1 MLSTFHCPATMSSYD
16 SDGGSG
22 SPPLQE
28 HAVPSIVNPGKPTS
42 ASYTY
47 HSPLP
52 TAPGPY
58 ILGVDEAGRGP
69 VLGPMVYGVAFCPE
83 AWKDDLD
90 DLGFAGVLGSSAHWW
105 LFVDERFTDSKTLSH
120 EKRTG
125 LLSILS
131 GHSEHM
137 GWSVRVLWCVECS
150 PYIVM

>member
-1 MLSTFHCPATMSSYD
+1 MSSYD
-16 SDGGSG
+16 SDSNDG
-22 SPPLQE
+22 SPPPAT
-28 HAVPSIVNPGKPTS
+28 HAVPSIVSPVKPIS

-90 DLGFAGVLGSSAHWW
+90 ELGFAGMFYFFGRLV
-105 LFVDERFTDSKTLSH
+105 V
-120 EKRTG
+120 
-125 LLSILS
+125 I
-131 GHSEHM
+131 
-137 GWSVRVLWCVECS
+137 
-150 PYIVM
+150 

>member
-1 MLSTFHCPATMSSYD
+1 MSSYSPD
-16 SDGGSG
+16 SDGGSL
-22 SPPLQE
+22 PPPA
-28 HAVPSIVNPGKPTS
+28 HAVPSIINPGKPIS

-90 DLGFAGVLGSSAHWW
+90 DLGFAGMFHSSGLSMTARRLMDNSQIRRRLATRSELG
-105 LFVDERFTDSKTLSH
+105 
-120 EKRTG
+120 
-125 LLSILS
+125 
-131 GHSEHM
+131 
-137 GWSVRVLWCVECS
+137 C
-150 PYIVM
+150 